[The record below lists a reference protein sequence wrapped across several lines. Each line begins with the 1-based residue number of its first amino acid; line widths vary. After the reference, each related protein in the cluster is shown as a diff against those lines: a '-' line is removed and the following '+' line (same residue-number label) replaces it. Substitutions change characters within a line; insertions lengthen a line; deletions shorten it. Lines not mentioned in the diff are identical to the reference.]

1 MPASVC
7 KLVLMPGLEGTGE
20 LFAGLVRAL
29 PEGFETTVVRYP
41 RDVFLSYEQLLD
53 IVRSSVPASERFVI
67 VAESFSTPLA
77 IQYAATNPPN
87 LMGVVLSA
95 GFASSPASGLLR
107 VGCSVFGP
115 IAFRIAMP
123 DFVLRLVQVGP
134 TGPSSLLAAMRSA
147 VRSVQPRVMSARL
160 REVLACDRRKEL
172 AQIAVPILY
181 IQAERD
187 RVVGAACLRDMSKVR
202 PDMAVA
208 RIAGPHLIL
217 QREPERAAAIIAE
230 FVGRLG

>member
-1 MPASVC
+1 MLAPVC

-20 LFAGLVRAL
+20 LFAGLVRVL
-29 PEGFETTVVRYP
+29 PENFETTVVRYP

-53 IVRSSVPASERFVI
+53 IVRSSVPATEGFVI

-77 IQYAATNPPN
+77 IQFAATNPPN

-115 IAFRIAMP
+115 IAFRIEMP
-123 DFVLRLVQVGP
+123 DFVLRFLQVGR
-134 TGPSSLLAAMRSA
+134 GAPSSLLASMREA
-147 VRSVQPRVMSARL
+147 VRSVQPRVMVARL
-160 REVLACDRRKEL
+160 REVLACDRRAEL
-172 AQIAVPILY
+172 ARIAVPMLY
-181 IQAERD
+181 VQADRD
-187 RVVGAACLRDMSKVR
+187 RVVGPSCLEEMLRVR

-208 RIAGPHLIL
+208 KIAGPHLIL
-217 QREPERAAAIIAE
+217 QREPERAAAIITE
-230 FVGRLG
+230 FVVRLR